1 MNNIFKVINSIDL
14 NEILNDNKL
23 KLTLIMFGNKK
34 CVISRKIKQK
44 FIELSKL
51 YDNMIFIY
59 VDTDK
64 FKDTHNFLTDIVDT
78 PHFSYFIDNQ
88 YVYSLSGGNF
98 QELKKITNSLYQDIL
113 KKKEEARIYNQQL
126 NKEQSPNND
135 SFNNHSSK
143 DHSPNNHSQV
153 HTREDHLQENHLQEN
168 HLQEN
173 HLQSDQKQSE
183 QEQSEQEQNEYNK
196 TYQKAYQL
204 FLLKHTEKQQKIIA
218 LKKLENIK
226 YFIKQQYDY
235 IESQKNKTKNIE
247 SL

>member
-1 MNNIFKVINSIDL
+1 
-14 NEILNDNKL
+14 KL

-59 VDTDK
+59 VDTDN

-113 KKKEEARIYNQQL
+113 KKKEEARLYNQQL
-126 NKEQSPNND
+126 NKDQSPINHSSNNQSPNDQSPN
-135 SFNNHSSK
+135 
-143 DHSPNNHSQV
+143 DHSPNNQSPNDHSQ
-153 HTREDHLQENHLQEN
+153 ED
-168 HLQEN
+168 
-173 HLQSDQKQSE
+173 HLQSDQKHIEQKHIEQEQSE

-196 TYQKAYQL
+196 TYQKAYKL

-235 IESQKNKTKNIE
+235 IESQ
-247 SL
+247 